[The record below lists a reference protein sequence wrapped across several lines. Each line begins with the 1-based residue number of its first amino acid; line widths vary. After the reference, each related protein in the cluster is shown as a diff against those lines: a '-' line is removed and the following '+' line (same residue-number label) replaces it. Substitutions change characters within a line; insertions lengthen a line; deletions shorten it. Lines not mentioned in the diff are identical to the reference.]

1 MRTADSTVSQFRSF
15 IFFSAI
21 SAIWARVTL
30 PAKPPLPGVLE
41 PEPGFFFVSR
51 PAAFFRK

>member
-21 SAIWARVTL
+21 SRIWALEIL
-30 PAKPPLPGVLE
+30 PTKPLPGVFE
-41 PEPGFFFVSR
+41 PEPGFFLVSR